1 MQVIII
7 INKLDGGGT
16 KAKFRDM
23 NIFLVSF
30 ISKNMGDIH
39 PSAHEILQADLITVI
54 MLKNETSPCVR
65 DELGRNKERE
75 VTPAAPLCPSWIAV
89 HHSFFQQF
97 PCSFC
102 AKVPPSNE
110 TIKAWQ
116 FKYAIRFFSSIS
128 ASHQDKLYPLLHY
141 QQSHCY
147 PR

>member
-1 MQVIII
+1 MRVIII

-75 VTPAAPLCPSWIAV
+75 VTPAAPLCPS
-89 HHSFFQQF
+89 
-97 PCSFC
+97 
-102 AKVPPSNE
+102 
-110 TIKAWQ
+110 
-116 FKYAIRFFSSIS
+116 
-128 ASHQDKLYPLLHY
+128 
-141 QQSHCY
+141 
-147 PR
+147 